1 MTALDPHQH
10 PGRHQHPRQQ
20 NTPPPY
26 VVDEADA
33 HLLRLCLDLQLDALL
48 LALGAASAQELRD
61 LGTPAGA
68 DRPTDEVV
76 PWRRWVDE
84 DVDLAAGLA
93 ADTMAGRAT
102 LPPTLGTDLGHEV
115 PATVIDELV
124 ARYAS
129 MHGLLGDLLRRDLAA
144 DDDRRHPRLL
154 VALRRCRA
162 RLDELHRYRL
172 ATTPPRGVRLDAAA
186 PPGGPAAGE
195 RAYLPGELRG

>member
-10 PGRHQHPRQQ
+10 Q
-20 NTPPPY
+20 NAPHPY
-26 VVDEADA
+26 VVDETDA

-61 LGTPAGA
+61 LGTPPGGA
-68 DRPTDEVV
+68 DRPTTEVV

-93 ADTMAGRAT
+93 ADAMAGRAT

-115 PATVIDELV
+115 PAAVIDNLV
-124 ARYAS
+124 ARYES
-129 MHGLLGDLLRRDLAA
+129 MHNLLGDLLRRDLTV
-144 DDDRRHPRLL
+144 DDERRHPRVL

-172 ATTPPRGVRLDAAA
+172 AATPPRGVRLDTAVPSAAR
-186 PPGGPAAGE
+186 PDGPTADKD
-195 RAYLPGELRG
+195 RAYLPGELLG